1 MIRSKKYSKIVFKGS
16 MYHHKIYIMTLSTKI
31 EYVFNKIL
39 LNLLKEIKDKDL
51 GLKKKIKENYAV
63 FDKSSATHM
72 AFFTEEI
79 VSSDLFMKPYLEDDI
94 LSHEEV
100 RKFKILK
107 NIEVSD
113 ILSVIDTH
121 EKDVIKCYLYIL
133 FMLSNIHTK
142 TLEIDEDDGD
152 RLVQM
157 NELFQKCL
165 KMIKSSGSQES
176 FDEEMDNVFDEEICV
191 LFKNIYESRKHIKD
205 SLMRY
210 NNEELDGKEDQS
222 AQDDGNPLNFL
233 QNSKIGQLAQ
243 EITKDI
249 EIDKLNINDPSE
261 LLNVESILSGENSAL
276 GDIIS
281 KVGNKVAAKISSGEL
296 KHEDLLS
303 EAMSMMGKLNGGG
316 MGGNGF
322 MEEMMKSAMNAQG
335 TDPFAFQGGGPTLP
349 SKPKNKR
356 RIKK

>member
-1 MIRSKKYSKIVFKGS
+1 
-16 MYHHKIYIMTLSTKI
+16 MTLSNKI
-31 EYVFNKIL
+31 KYVFNKIL
-39 LNLLKEIKDKDL
+39 LNLLKEIKDKDT

-63 FDKSSATHM
+63 FDKSSDSHIT
-72 AFFTEEI
+72 FFTEEI
-79 VSSDLFMKPYLEDDI
+79 VSSDLFTRPYTEDDI

-100 RKFKILK
+100 LHFKILK
-107 NIEVSD
+107 NIEVND

-121 EKDVIKCYLYIL
+121 EKDVVKCYLYIL

-142 TLEIDEDDGD
+142 TLKISEDDTD

-165 KMIKSSGSQES
+165 KMIRSNETQAS
-176 FDEEMDNVFDEEICV
+176 FDEEMENVFDDEISV

-210 NNEELDGKEDQS
+210 NNEELDGKEDPP
-222 AQDDGNPLNFL
+222 AYDDGNPLNFL

-261 LLNVESILSGENSAL
+261 LLNMESILSGENSAL

-303 EAMSMMGKLNGGG
+303 EAMSMMGKLNGGMGG

-335 TDPFAFQGGGPTLP
+335 SDPFAFQGGPTLP
-349 SKPKNKR
+349 TKPRNNR